1 MGDVV
6 SDPNSPALDP
16 HMNQSY
22 LVSIGSEG
30 PLNKNIF
37 LIYFDFSFFMGGGV
51 GANYH

>member
-37 LIYFDFSFFMGGGV
+37 LGGG
-51 GANYH
+51 GGGKLSLII